1 MVIGVETKLKEKK
14 EWGKVWTG
22 EWRRTLRTYPEE
34 TFSAADA
41 IVRRDAARRSFI
53 NANNNG
59 KTLCA
64 RSHDRFHDPLPSP
77 RRADRSGAHWRT
89 PAGYVYTCVRMLII
103 KADIPHGEE

>member
-77 RRADRSGAHWRT
+77 RRAART
-89 PAGYVYTCVRMLII
+89 AVARTGVHRQDTCTRVCEFL
-103 KADIPHGEE
+103 

>member
-77 RRADRSGAHWRT
+77 RRSGAHWRT

>member
-77 RRADRSGAHWRT
+77 RRSGAHWRT
-89 PAGYVYTCVRMLII
+89 PAGYVYTCVRILII